1 MKNKILNAAQD
12 KNSLKEQKIL
22 EVGQAKY
29 PLGIIIPLAAF
40 LITIITALVVG
51 TTFHVESN
59 NIVIEKRL
67 KDVERSG
74 HLLSVLLNNF
84 YEDLNDDVVF
94 LYGTPPVQKI
104 IQAYEDKNKQE
115 KDVWKTRL
123 ESIFSTMLYSNSAYT
138 KIRFIG
144 VEDKG
149 RELIRVDRRG
159 YKIIKTPGAALQ
171 QKENRD
177 YFKTS
182 ILYEKGAVY
191 FSRAELN
198 HEHGKVSLPHKP
210 VIRAAVPVYDDKTG
224 NVFGIIIITAAYN
237 KLVAILR
244 NSAPQDSALY
254 LANRAG
260 EFLVHPNNSRTFG
273 FDLGKSF
280 KMQDE
285 FPLLTDAIT
294 SDVPVF
300 PITTLEGEEKY
311 QHVGYYG
318 MVTFDKVQSK
328 HPLRLLLISDDKTYL
343 QSIAAVRNRSMV
355 LALSLSIV
363 ALIIAVFASRR
374 LTAPLIQMTKS
385 VQEYERVGGVIDLP
399 ISSKDEIGVLARS
412 FHNVLNAVRRQTAD
426 AKSASARMQAIL
438 ETAADAIITVDLQG
452 DIQSFNHS
460 AESIFGYSE
469 KEVIGKNVTILIP
482 IPDNLFNDYNLS
494 DDTMVGFYNVMGG
507 SSEVQAC
514 RKDGETFPIDLSL
527 SEVKTDEEHLF
538 TGVIRDISARKDTE
552 VTLLK
557 YAQEL
562 EGQSLELESSR
573 IKAESANSS
582 KSEFLANMSHEIRT
596 PMNGIIGTCSLMAE
610 TRLTKKQATYLNTIT
625 NSSEALLQIINDILD
640 FSKIEAGKLDFEI
653 LSFDLVAL
661 MEEIRTVMSVNV
673 ASGVHLELN
682 YPANMPRYV
691 FGDPGRIR
699 QIMSN
704 LISNA
709 IKFTHKGEIKII
721 IDSFAK
727 EGEKHKF
734 TISVEDTGIG
744 ISEDKLER
752 IFDKFEQAEEST
764 TRKFGGTGLGL
775 SICSKLV
782 QMMDGKIC
790 VESISGEGSTFSFTM
805 YLTLSSA
812 EETGDTAQ
820 HQNTVDLKKVKFD
833 NVRILLAEDNRT
845 NMMMVTEILEQ
856 CGCHVT
862 PAANGLE
869 VIECESKETFDLI
882 FMDCRMPDM
891 DGYDATRLIRDREQK
906 EKLNHTPI
914 VALTANAMKGD
925 RDKCL
930 AAGMDDYVAKPV
942 KKEHLAA
949 MLLKCLPDRVASV

>member
-1 MKNKILNAAQD
+1 MKNK
-12 KNSLKEQKIL
+12 NSLNIKSIL

-29 PLGIIIPLAAF
+29 PLSIRIPLAAF
-40 LITIITALVVG
+40 FITIITALVVG

-59 NIVIEKRL
+59 DIVIEKRL

-74 HLLSVLLNNF
+74 NLLSTLLNNF

-94 LYGTPPVQKI
+94 LYGTPPVQEI
-104 IQAYEDKNKQE
+104 IKAYANKNKQQKE
-115 KDVWKTRL
+115 VWQTRL

-144 VEDKG
+144 VADKG
-149 RELIRVDRRG
+149 KELIRVDRLG
-159 YKIIKTPGAALQ
+159 YKIIITPETALQ
-171 QKENRD
+171 QKEERD
-177 YFKTS
+177 YFQTS
-182 ILYEKGAVY
+182 IVYDKGAVY
-191 FSRAELN
+191 LSKAGLN
-198 HEHGKVSLPHKP
+198 HEHGKVSLPHQS

-224 NVFGIIIITAAYN
+224 HVFGIIIITADYG
-237 KLVAILR
+237 KLVEMLR
-244 NSAPQDSALY
+244 DSAPQDSALY
-254 LANRAG
+254 LANREG
-260 EFLVHPNNSRTFG
+260 DFLIHPNNSRTFG
-273 FDLGKSF
+273 FDLDKSF

-285 FPLLTDAIT
+285 FPLLTDAIAN
-294 SDVPVF
+294 DDPVF

-318 MVTFDKVQSK
+318 LVAFDKVHSK
-328 HPLRLLLISDDKTYL
+328 YPVRLLLISDDKTYL
-343 QSIAAVRNRSMV
+343 QSIAGVRNRSMV

-385 VQEYERVGGVIDLP
+385 VQEYERIGGIISLP
-399 ISSKDEIGVLARS
+399 VNAKDEIGVLARA
-412 FHNVLNAVRRQTAD
+412 FHNVLSAVRKQTAD
-426 AKSASARMQAIL
+426 AKSASVRMQAIL
-438 ETAADAIITVDLQG
+438 ETAADAIVTIDVQGTVL
-452 DIQSFNHS
+452 SFNKA
-460 AESIFGYSE
+460 AENIFGYTE
-469 KEVIGKNVTILIP
+469 KEVIGKNVKILMP
-482 IPDNLFNDYNLS
+482 APHHDAHDGYLS
-494 DDTMVGFYNVMGG
+494 NYVTTGQAQIIG
-507 SSEVQAC
+507 SSREVQGL
-514 RKDGETFPIDLSL
+514 RKSGEKFPIDLSL
-527 SEVKTDEEHLF
+527 SEVKTDDEHLF
-538 TGVIRDISARKDTE
+538 TGVIRDISARKDIE
-552 VTLLK
+552 ETLFK
-557 YAQEL
+557 YSQEL
-562 EGQSLELESSR
+562 EGQSLELDSSR
-573 IKAESANSS
+573 MKAETANSA

-596 PMNGIIGTCSLMAE
+596 PMNGIIGTCSLMTE
-610 TRLTKKQATYLNTIT
+610 TKLTKKQTAYLNTIT

-653 LSFDLVAL
+653 ISFDLIAL
-661 MEEIRTVMSVNV
+661 MEEIKDVMSVNV
-673 ASGVHLELN
+673 ASGAQLKLQYSPDIPH
-682 YPANMPRYV
+682 YV

-709 IKFTHKGEIKII
+709 IKFTLEGEIKIS
-721 IDSFAK
+721 IDSSVE

-734 TISVEDTGIG
+734 TISVEDSGIG
-744 ISEDKLER
+744 IPENKLEHV
-752 IFDKFEQAEEST
+752 FDKFGQAEEST

-782 QMMDGKIC
+782 EIMDGKIS
-790 VESISGEGSTFSFTM
+790 VESVSGEGSTFSFTM
-805 YLTLSSA
+805 YLALSSV
-812 EETGDTAQ
+812 EETGEVAQGQDT
-820 HQNTVDLKKVKFD
+820 TDFKKIKFD
-833 NVRILLAEDNRT
+833 NVRVLLAEDNRT

-862 PAANGLE
+862 PARNGLE

-891 DGYDATRLIRDREQK
+891 DGYDATRLIRDREK
-906 EKLNHTPI
+906 RDKLNHTPI

-949 MLLKCLPDRVASV
+949 MLLKCLPDKQVSG

>member
-1 MKNKILNAAQD
+1 MTSTMKNK
-12 KNSLKEQKIL
+12 NSLNKQSVL

-29 PLGIIIPLAAF
+29 PLGIRIPLAAF

-59 NIVIEKRL
+59 DIVIEKRL

-74 HLLSVLLNNF
+74 NLLSTLLNNF

-94 LYGTPPVQKI
+94 LYGTPPVQEI
-104 IQAYEDKNKQE
+104 IKACANKNKQQKE
-115 KDVWKTRL
+115 VWQTRL
-123 ESIFSTMLYSNSAYT
+123 KSIFSTVLYSNSAYT

-144 VEDKG
+144 VADKG

-159 YKIIKTPGAALQ
+159 YKIIKTPEAALQ
-171 QKENRD
+171 QKEQRD
-177 YFKTS
+177 YFQTS
-182 ILYEKGAVY
+182 IAYDKGAVY
-191 FSRAELN
+191 LSRAGLN
-198 HEHGKVSLPHKP
+198 HEHGKVSLPHQP

-224 NVFGIIIITAAYN
+224 HVFGIIIITADYS
-237 KLVAILR
+237 KLVTVLR
-244 NSAPQDSALY
+244 ESVPQDSALY
-254 LANRAG
+254 LANREG
-260 EFLVHPNNSRTFG
+260 DFLVHPNNSRTFG
-273 FDLGKSF
+273 FDLNKSF

-285 FPLLTDAIT
+285 FPLLSETIAND
-294 SDVPVF
+294 DPVF

-311 QHVGYYG
+311 QHVGYYRL
-318 MVTFDKVQSK
+318 VAFDKVQSK
-328 HPLRLLLISDDKTYL
+328 HPVRLLLISDDKTYL
-343 QSIAAVRNRSMV
+343 QSIASVRNRSMI

-385 VQEYERVGGVIDLP
+385 VQEYERIGGIIKLP
-399 ISSKDEIGVLARS
+399 INAKDEIGVLARA
-412 FHNVLNAVRRQTAD
+412 FYNVLSAVRKQTAD
-426 AKSASARMQAIL
+426 AKSASVRMHAIL
-438 ETAADAIITVDLQG
+438 ETAADAIITVDMQG
-452 DIQSFNHS
+452 TIQSFNHS

-469 KEVIGKNVTILIP
+469 TEVTGQNIAILIP
-482 IPDNLFNDYNLS
+482 ILDSPLGGHDFS
-494 DDTMVGFYNVMGG
+494 VSMMEEFYKKIGG
-507 SSEVQAC
+507 SSEVQA
-514 RKDGETFPIDLSL
+514 RRQNGDEFPIDLSL
-527 SEVKTDEEHLF
+527 SEVKTDDEHLF

-552 VTLLK
+552 ETLLK

-562 EGQSLELESSR
+562 EGQSLELETSR
-573 IKAESANSS
+573 MKAETANSA

-596 PMNGIIGTCSLMAE
+596 PMNGIIGTCSLMTE
-610 TRLTKKQATYLNTIT
+610 TKLTKKQTAYLNTIT

-653 LSFDLVAL
+653 LSFDLIAL
-661 MEEIRTVMSVNV
+661 MEEIKDVMSVNV
-673 ASGVHLELN
+673 ASGVQLKLQYSPDIPH
-682 YPANMPRYV
+682 YV

-704 LISNA
+704 LLSNA
-709 IKFTHKGEIKII
+709 IKFTLEGEIKIS
-721 IDSFAK
+721 IDSSVV

-734 TISVEDTGIG
+734 TISVEDSGIG
-744 ISEDKLER
+744 IPENKLEHV
-752 IFDKFEQAEEST
+752 FDKFGQAEEST

-782 QMMDGKIC
+782 EIMGGEIS
-790 VESISGEGSTFSFTM
+790 VESVSGEGSTFSFTM
-805 YLTLSSA
+805 YLALSSV
-812 EETGDTAQ
+812 EETGEIAQ
-820 HQNTVDLKKVKFD
+820 SQNMADLKKIKFD
-833 NVRILLAEDNRT
+833 NVRVLLAEDNRT

-862 PAANGLE
+862 PARNGFE
-869 VIECESKETFDLI
+869 VIELETKETFDLI
-882 FMDCRMPDM
+882 FMDCRMPEM
-891 DGYDATRLIRDREQK
+891 DGYDATRLIRDREQR

-949 MLLKCLPDRVASV
+949 MLLKCLPDKQVKLY